1 MPGGTFLQFGVANLG
16 TKIEID
22 PFWIY
27 NKEITIAGSMAVLQS
42 FDRAGDLLASGV
54 LKPDVMI
61 SHRFGLDDYVK
72 AVDMFKNGIGRKMTI
87 EPNKL

>member
-1 MPGGTFLQFGVANLG
+1 
-16 TKIEID
+16 
-22 PFWIY
+22 
-27 NKEITIAGSMAVLQS
+27 MAVLQS

-54 LKPDVMI
+54 LMPDVMI
-61 SHRFGLDDYVK
+61 SHRCGLDDYMK